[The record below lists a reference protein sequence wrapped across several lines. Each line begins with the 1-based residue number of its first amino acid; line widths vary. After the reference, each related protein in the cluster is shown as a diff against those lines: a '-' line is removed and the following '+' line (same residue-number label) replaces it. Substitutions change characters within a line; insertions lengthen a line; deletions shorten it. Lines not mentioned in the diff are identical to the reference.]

1 MAGQDN
7 WPPQHQRRTHR
18 VLLSGASAHPCMAR
32 ISSSI
37 QNRSDRPLASNWFVS
52 SFKRRVIILEV
63 LIILALAGAAIIT
76 MTVKRRRFDKSVPL
90 RQRIDPQAAELY
102 DDVIY
107 KFYPDTLVRDHYPMP
122 GMKERALRK
131 EDEEKFKCFLGKVAQ
146 DAGATTYS
154 PNLLTGWPDNIIIET
169 SRSPVLINRAWQ
181 TIKDC
186 PPQFINTAFIS
197 SKATP
202 RQRSTM

>member
-1 MAGQDN
+1 ME
-7 WPPQHQRRTHR
+7 
-18 VLLSGASAHPCMAR
+18 
-32 ISSSI
+32 I
-37 QNRSDRPLASNWFVS
+37 
-52 SFKRRVIILEV
+52 
-63 LIILALAGAAIIT
+63 LIILALVAAVIT
-76 MTVKRRRFDKSVPL
+76 TVTVKRQQFDKSVPL
-90 RQRIDPQAAELY
+90 RFRIDPQSASLY
-102 DDVIY
+102 DEVIY
-107 KFYPDTLVRDHYPMP
+107 NFYPDTLVRDHYPMP

-154 PNLLTGWPDNIIIET
+154 PNLLTGWPDSIIIET
-169 SRSPVLINRAWQ
+169 SRSTALVERAWQ

-202 RQRSTM
+202 RQRAAM